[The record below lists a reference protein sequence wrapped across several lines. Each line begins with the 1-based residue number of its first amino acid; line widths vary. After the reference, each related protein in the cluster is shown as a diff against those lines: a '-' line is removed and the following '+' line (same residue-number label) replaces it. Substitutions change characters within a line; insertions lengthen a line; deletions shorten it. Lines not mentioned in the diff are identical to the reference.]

1 MPFKLGGKSP
11 QTANASVFKSAA
23 FDVSSSAMMLVDRD
37 LKVQFVNAATVS
49 LLSTHKAA
57 FEKIWPGF
65 NPDAMIGLCI
75 DSFHKN
81 PAHQRSMLAD
91 PSRLPHRTDIS
102 VGDIKIELN
111 VSAIYDE
118 KGRYVGNTLT
128 WEDVTQRRSNDG
140 VLAALDRGKA
150 LIEFSLDGR
159 IITANENFCRTVGYS
174 LSELAGTHHSRL
186 VEPDYGRSEEYRAFW
201 KRLGEGQYQ
210 AGKFKRLGKGGRII
224 WLDASYNPIVDGT
237 GRPFKVIKL
246 ADDITETEIQREN
259 FENERAA
266 REEEQK
272 LVVSGLAEALGE
284 LSRGNLAYQIRE
296 NFPGEYEALKSN
308 FNGSIAQVRDAM
320 QRISQTAEGIRS
332 EAQGINSSSDNL
344 ALRTEQQ
351 AASLEQ
357 TAAALEE
364 VTTTVKNTASASR
377 NASQAV
383 SAAKKDASLAED
395 VMQQTLTAMGQIETS
410 SNQISN
416 IIGVMEEI
424 AFQTNLLALNAGV
437 EAARAGDAGR
447 GFAVVASEVR
457 ALAQRSSDAAK
468 EIKSLIST
476 STNQI
481 SAGGRFVRQAGDALG
496 QIVQKVIEVNALVEN
511 IAGSANEQAIALSEV
526 NTAVN
531 QMDQFTQQN
540 AAMVEET
547 TAASHSLSEES
558 QELSRLISQF
568 RLVAGSE
575 HDAQTEKFIREF
587 APAKSSRKTA

>member
-1 MPFKLGGKSP
+1 MPFKLSGKGP

-57 FEKIWPGF
+57 FAKIWPGF

-150 LIEFSLDGR
+150 LIEFSCDGR

-174 LSELAGTHHSRL
+174 LAELAGTHHSRL

-210 AGKFKRLGKGGRII
+210 AGTFKRLGKGGRII

-246 ADDITETEIQREN
+246 ADDITETENQREN

-272 LVVSGLAEALGE
+272 LVVSGLAKALGE

-320 QRISQTAEGIRS
+320 QRISHTAEGISS

-383 SAAKKDASLAED
+383 SAAKKDASVAED